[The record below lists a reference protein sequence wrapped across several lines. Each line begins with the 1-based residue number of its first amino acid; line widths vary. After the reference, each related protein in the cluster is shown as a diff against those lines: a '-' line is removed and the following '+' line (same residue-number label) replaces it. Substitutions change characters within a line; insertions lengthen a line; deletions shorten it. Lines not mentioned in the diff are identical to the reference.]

1 MIYTDELQFEHDL
14 VEVLKTKGW
23 EGGVLN
29 HPTEDDLINN
39 WKDILFQNNRN
50 IDRLNNEPLTD
61 TEMQQI
67 LEQITKLRTP
77 LRLNGFINGTSVSIK
92 RDNPNDKLHLGKEVS
107 LKIYDRNE
115 IAAGQS
121 RYQIAEQPIFK
132 TKSMLNDRRGD
143 IMLLINGM
151 PVIHIE
157 LKKSKID
164 VTQAVHQIE
173 KYSYEGVFTGLFSL
187 VQIFVAMNPEETIYF
202 ANPGCEGKFNN
213 KFYFHWANFNNEPI
227 NDWKEI
233 ADKFLSIPMAHQL
246 IGFYTVAD
254 DLDGVLK
261 VMRSYQYFAAWKISD
276 RVSKNDWNSLDSHG
290 GYIWHTTGSGK
301 TLTSFKS
308 AELIAN
314 SKDADK
320 VVFLLDRVELGDQSL
335 REFKGFIDDDGE
347 VAGTKNTFDLISK
360 LKSDDSNKTLIV
372 TSIQKMARIKD
383 VSLNLDDIAEINK
396 KRLVFIIDECHR
408 DTFGD
413 MLISIKETFPKALF
427 FGFTGTPIFKEN
439 TVKGLTQS
447 DVFGDE
453 LHRYSIADGIR
464 DGNVLGFDPSM
475 VKTYSDNSLRE
486 AVALEKAKAKDF
498 SELTDESKKD
508 IYYKYMN
515 NVPMC
520 GYENESGEYIKG
532 IEDYIPDAQYDNDE
546 HRNQV
551 ITNILENWDRISY
564 GRTFSAIL
572 ATSSIKEAIK
582 YYRQFKLYD
591 HNLNITGLFDPSLD
605 NTGGAALKED
615 GLVEII
621 EDYDR
626 MYNQSFTIPTYD
638 KMKKDISLRLAH
650 KKQYSMIDNKS
661 EEKLDLLIVVDQMLT
676 GYDSKYLNT
685 LYLDKMLKYQNI
697 IQAFSRTN
705 RVFGKGKDFGI
716 IKYYRKTNT
725 MQSNVNKALKL
736 YSGDKPF
743 GLFVDKID
751 ENLKHM
757 NSKYEEIKDL
767 FNSNGIYNFERLPDD
782 KADKAKF
789 VKLFQEFN
797 KYLNAARVQGFKW
810 DKDLYYV
817 DDRGETTEE
826 IEEVLYENMETR
838 EADLS
843 SYNECIKT
851 DCDETS
857 YNALIQRY
865 NEVQN
870 NRGTKDDDDDI
881 PYKIDPTIIEID
893 TGKIDADYM
902 NSKFDKYLKSLH
914 QTNINPEELEKS
926 LNELHK
932 SFASL
937 SQQEQKYANILIH
950 DIDSGNIELDSTKQ
964 FMDYIYEYANKEKN
978 DEIKDF
984 CSILGY
990 DEVALRNLMSQVV
1003 TEKNIDDFGR
1013 FEKLSKTIDMNKAKE
1028 YFDKIKKKSLQ
1039 PFEVY
1044 IKGQQLLR
1052 RFILENGFDISIKE
1066 KDMED

>member
-23 EGGVLN
+23 EGGILN
-29 HPTEDDLINN
+29 HPTEEDLINN

-67 LEQITKLRTP
+67 MEQITRLRTP
-77 LRLNGFINGTSVSIK
+77 LRLNSFINGTSVSIK

-132 TKSMLNDRRGD
+132 TRSILNDRRGD

-164 VTQAVHQIE
+164 VTQAAYQIE
-173 KYSYEGVFTGLFSL
+173 KYSHEGVFTGLFSL

-202 ANPGCEGKFNN
+202 ANPGPDGKFNN
-213 KFYFHWANFNNEPI
+213 KFFFHWANFNNEPI

-335 REFKGFIDDDGE
+335 REFRGFIDEDGE
-347 VAGTKNTFDLISK
+347 VAGTRNTFDLISK
-360 LKSDDSNKTLIV
+360 LKSTDSDKTLIV
-372 TSIQKMARIKD
+372 TSIQKLSRIKD

-408 DTFGD
+408 DTFGE

-486 AVALEKAKAKDF
+486 AVALEKAKVKSF
-498 SELTDESKKD
+498 SELDDNKKD
-508 IYYKYMN
+508 VYYKYMN
-515 NVPMC
+515 SVPMA
-520 GYENESGEYIKG
+520 GYENDAGEYVKG
-532 IEDYIPDAQYDNDE
+532 IEDYIPDSQYDSDE

-582 YYRQFKLYD
+582 YYRQFKL
-591 HNLNITGLFDPSLD
+591 HNADINITGLFDPSLD
-605 NTGGAALKED
+605 NTGGATLKED
-615 GLVEII
+615 GLIEII
-621 EDYDR
+621 EDYNR

-650 KKQYSMIDNKS
+650 KKQYSMIDNKP

-705 RVFGKGKDFGI
+705 RVFGRGKDFGI

-725 MQSNVNKALKL
+725 MKENINKALKL

-767 FNSNGIYNFERLPDD
+767 FNSNGIFNFERLPDD

-810 DKDLYYV
+810 DKDLYFV
-817 DDRGETTEE
+817 DERGESTEE
-826 IEEVLYENMETR
+826 IAEVMHEDMELR
-838 EADLS
+838 EADVSL
-843 SYNECIKT
+843 YNECIKT
-851 DCDETS
+851 NCDESS
-857 YNALIQRY
+857 YDALLQRY
-865 NEVQN
+865 KEVQN
-870 NRGTKDDDDDI
+870 GKGQKGDDDV

-914 QTNINPEELEKS
+914 QSNISPEDLEKS

-937 SQQEQKYANILIH
+937 SQDEQKYANILIH
-950 DIDSGNIELDSTKQ
+950 DIDSGSIELDSNKT
-964 FMDYIYEYANKEKN
+964 FMDYIYEYSNKEKN
-978 DEIKDF
+978 DEIKDL
-984 CSILGY
+984 CEILGY
-990 DEVALRNLMSQVV
+990 DESSLRNLMSQVI

-1013 FEKLSKTIDMNKAKE
+1013 FEKLSKTINMEKAKQ
-1028 YFDKIKKKSLQ
+1028 YFDRIENKNLQ

-1052 RFILENGFDISIKE
+1052 RFILENGFDINIDSNNT
-1066 KDMED
+1066 ED

>member
-29 HPTEDDLINN
+29 HPTEEDLINN
-39 WKDILFQNNRN
+39 WKEILFQNNRQ
-50 IDRLNNEPLTD
+50 IDRLNNQPLTD

-67 LEQITKLRTP
+67 MEQIIKLRTP
-77 LRLNGFINGTSVSIK
+77 LKLNGFINGTTVSIK
-92 RDNPNDKLHLGKEVS
+92 RDNPNDHLHLNKEVS

-132 TKSMLNDRRGD
+132 TSNILNDRRGD

-151 PVIHIE
+151 PVIHVE
-157 LKKSKID
+157 LKRSNTD
-164 VTQAVHQIE
+164 VSQASNQIE
-173 KYSYEGVFTGLFSL
+173 KYAHEGVFTGLFSL
-187 VQIFVAMNPEETIYF
+187 IQIFVAMEPEETIYF
-202 ANPGCEGKFNN
+202 ANPGPDGQFNN
-213 KFYFHWANFNNEPI
+213 KFYFHWADFNNVHI
-227 NDWKEI
+227 NKWKEI

-261 VMRSYQYFAAWKISD
+261 VMRSYQYYAAWRISD

-320 VVFLLDRVELGDQSL
+320 VVFLLDRVELGDQSF
-335 REFKGFIDDDGE
+335 REYNGFIDEDNE
-347 VAGTKNTFDLISK
+347 VANAKNTYDLIAK
-360 LKSDDSNKTLIV
+360 LKSSDAKHTLIV
-372 TSIQKMARIKD
+372 ASIQKMSRIKELG
-383 VSLNLDDIAEINK
+383 LNLNDIAEINK

-408 DTFGD
+408 DTFGE

-453 LHRYSIADGIR
+453 LHRYSIADGIN
-464 DGNVLGFDPSM
+464 DGNVLGFDPCM

-486 AVALEKAKAKDF
+486 AVALEKAKAKSFDDVANNP
-498 SELTDESKKD
+498 EKKD
-508 IYYKYMN
+508 VYYKYIN
-515 NVPMC
+515 DVPMC
-520 GYENESGEYIKG
+520 GYETEGGYVKG
-532 IEDYIPDAQYDNDE
+532 IEDYIPDSQYDNDA
-546 HRNQV
+546 HREKV
-551 ITNILENWDRISY
+551 ITNILDNWDRLSY
-564 GRTFSAIL
+564 GKVFSAL
-572 ATSSIKEAIK
+572 FATSSIKEAIK
-582 YYRQFKLYD
+582 YYRQFKL
-591 HNLNITGLFDPSLD
+591 HNPKINITCLFDPSLD
-605 NTGGAALKED
+605 NNGGAILKED
-615 GLVEII
+615 GLIEII
-621 EDYDR
+621 EDYNK
-626 MYNQSFTIPTYD
+626 MYHQSFTIPTYD

-650 KKQYSMIDNKS
+650 KKQYSMIDNKP

-676 GYDSKYLNT
+676 GYDSKWLNT
-685 LYLDKMLKYQNI
+685 LYLDKMLKYQNV

-705 RVFGKGKDFGI
+705 RVFGKGKNFGV

-725 MQSNVNKALKL
+725 MKRNIDSALKL

-743 GLFVDKID
+743 GLFVDKIE

-767 FNSNGIYNFERLPDD
+767 FNGCGIYNFERLPDEV
-782 KADKAKF
+782 ADKAKF

-810 DKDLYYV
+810 DKDLYFV
-817 DDRGETTEE
+817 NDAGEETASITEVIIENDEESEPGFE
-826 IEEVLYENMETR
+826 I
-838 EADLS
+838 
-843 SYNECIKT
+843 YNECVKT
-851 DCDETS
+851 ECDENS
-857 YNALIQRY
+857 FNALLQRY
-865 NEVQN
+865 NEIQN
-870 NRGTKDDDDDI
+870 KKGHHNNDDV

-893 TGKIDADYM
+893 TGKIDKDYM
-902 NSKFDKYLKSLH
+902 NSKFDKYLKALN
-914 QTNINPEELEKS
+914 QDNISPEDLQKS
-926 LNELHK
+926 LDELHK

-937 SQQEQKYANILIH
+937 SQIEQKFANILIH
-950 DIDSGNIELDSTKQ
+950 DIDSGNIVINPNKS
-964 FMDYIYEYANKEKN
+964 FMDYIYEYENKEKN
-978 DEIKDF
+978 DEIKNLVE
-984 CSILGY
+984 ILGY
-990 DEVALRNLMSQVV
+990 DEVQLRNIMSQVI
-1003 TEKNIDDFGR
+1003 TEKNLDDFGR
-1013 FEKLSKTIDMNKAKE
+1013 FEKLSKTVNMGKAKE
-1028 YFDKIKKKSLQ
+1028 YFDKIENKNLQ

-1044 IKGQQLLR
+1044 IKSQQLLR
-1052 RFILENGFDISIKE
+1052 RFILENGFDIKIYN
-1066 KDMED
+1066 

>member
-23 EGGVLN
+23 EGGILN
-29 HPTEDDLINN
+29 HPTEEDLINN

-67 LEQITKLRTP
+67 MEQITRLRTP

-132 TKSMLNDRRGD
+132 TRSILNDRRGD

-164 VTQAVHQIE
+164 VTQAAYQIE
-173 KYSYEGVFTGLFSL
+173 KYSHEGVFTGLFSL

-202 ANPGCEGKFNN
+202 ANPGPDGKFNN
-213 KFYFHWANFNNEPI
+213 KFFFHWANFNNEPI

-335 REFKGFIDDDGE
+335 REFRGFIDEDGE
-347 VAGTKNTFDLISK
+347 VAGTRNTFDLISK
-360 LKSDDSNKTLIV
+360 LKSTDSDKTLIV
-372 TSIQKMARIKD
+372 TSIQKLSRIKD

-408 DTFGD
+408 DTFGE

-486 AVALEKAKAKDF
+486 AVALEKAKVKSF
-498 SELTDESKKD
+498 SELDDDNKKD
-508 IYYKYMN
+508 VYYKYMN
-515 NVPMC
+515 SVPMA
-520 GYENESGEYIKG
+520 GYENDAGEYVKG
-532 IEDYIPDAQYDNDE
+532 IEDYIPDSQYDSDE

-582 YYRQFKLYD
+582 YYRQFKL
-591 HNLNITGLFDPSLD
+591 HNADINITGLFDPSLD
-605 NTGGAALKED
+605 NTGGATLKED
-615 GLVEII
+615 GLIEII
-621 EDYDR
+621 EDYNR

-650 KKQYSMIDNKS
+650 KKQYSMIDNKP

-676 GYDSKYLNT
+676 GYDSKYLNA

-705 RVFGKGKDFGI
+705 RVFGRGKDFGI

-725 MQSNVNKALKL
+725 MKENINKALKL

-767 FNSNGIYNFERLPDD
+767 FNSNGIFNFERLPDD

-810 DKDLYYV
+810 DKDLYFV
-817 DDRGETTEE
+817 DERGESTEE
-826 IEEVLYENMETR
+826 IAEVMHEDMELR
-838 EADLS
+838 EADVSL
-843 SYNECIKT
+843 YNKCIKT
-851 DCDETS
+851 NCDESS
-857 YNALIQRY
+857 YDALLQRY
-865 NEVQN
+865 KEVQN
-870 NRGTKDDDDDI
+870 GKGQKGDDDV

-914 QTNINPEELEKS
+914 QSNISPEDLENS

-937 SQQEQKYANILIH
+937 SQDEQKYANILIH
-950 DIDSGNIELDSTKQ
+950 DIDSGSIELDSNKT

-978 DEIKDF
+978 DEIKDL
-984 CSILGY
+984 CEILGY
-990 DEVALRNLMSQVV
+990 DESSLRNLMSQVI

-1013 FEKLSKTIDMNKAKE
+1013 FEKLSKTINMEKAKQ
-1028 YFDKIKKKSLQ
+1028 YFDRIENKNLQ

-1052 RFILENGFDISIKE
+1052 RFILENGFDINIDSNNT
-1066 KDMED
+1066 ED

>member
-23 EGGVLN
+23 EGGILN
-29 HPTEDDLINN
+29 HPTEEDLINN

-67 LEQITKLRTP
+67 MEQITRLRTP
-77 LRLNGFINGTSVSIK
+77 LRLNSFINGTSVSIK

-132 TKSMLNDRRGD
+132 TRSILNDRRGD

-164 VTQAVHQIE
+164 VTQAAYQIE
-173 KYSYEGVFTGLFSL
+173 KYSHEGVFTGLFSL

-202 ANPGCEGKFNN
+202 ANPGPDGKFNN
-213 KFYFHWANFNNEPI
+213 KFFFHWANFNNEPI

-335 REFKGFIDDDGE
+335 REFRGFIDEDGE
-347 VAGTKNTFDLISK
+347 VAGTRNTFDLISK
-360 LKSDDSNKTLIV
+360 LKSTDSDKTLIV
-372 TSIQKMARIKD
+372 TSIQKLSRIKD

-408 DTFGD
+408 DTFGE

-486 AVALEKAKAKDF
+486 AVALEKAKVKSF
-498 SELTDESKKD
+498 SELDDNKKD
-508 IYYKYMN
+508 VYYKYMN
-515 NVPMC
+515 SVPMA
-520 GYENESGEYIKG
+520 GYENDAGEYVKG
-532 IEDYIPDAQYDNDE
+532 IEDYIPDSQYDSDE

-582 YYRQFKLYD
+582 YYRQFKL
-591 HNLNITGLFDPSLD
+591 HNADINITGLFDPSLD
-605 NTGGAALKED
+605 NTGGATLKED
-615 GLVEII
+615 GLIEII
-621 EDYDR
+621 EDYNR

-650 KKQYSMIDNKS
+650 KKQYSMIDNKP

-676 GYDSKYLNT
+676 GYDSKYLNA

-705 RVFGKGKDFGI
+705 RVFGRGKDFGI

-725 MQSNVNKALKL
+725 MKENINKALKL

-767 FNSNGIYNFERLPDD
+767 FNSNGIFNFERLPDD
-782 KADKAKF
+782 KGDKAKF

-810 DKDLYYV
+810 DKDLYFV
-817 DDRGETTEE
+817 DERGESTEE
-826 IEEVLYENMETR
+826 IAEVMHEDMELR
-838 EADLS
+838 EADVSL
-843 SYNECIKT
+843 YNECIKT
-851 DCDETS
+851 NCDESS
-857 YNALIQRY
+857 YDALLQRY
-865 NEVQN
+865 KEVQN
-870 NRGTKDDDDDI
+870 GKGQKGDDDV

-914 QTNINPEELEKS
+914 QSNISPEDLENS

-937 SQQEQKYANILIH
+937 SQDEQKYANILIH
-950 DIDSGNIELDSTKQ
+950 DIDSGSIELDSNKT

-978 DEIKDF
+978 DEIKDL
-984 CSILGY
+984 CKILGY
-990 DEVALRNLMSQVV
+990 DESSLRNLMSQVI

-1013 FEKLSKTIDMNKAKE
+1013 FEKLSKTINMEKAKQ
-1028 YFDKIKKKSLQ
+1028 YFDRIENKNLQ

-1052 RFILENGFDISIKE
+1052 RFILENGFDINIDSNNT
-1066 KDMED
+1066 ED

>member
-23 EGGVLN
+23 EGGILN
-29 HPTEDDLINN
+29 HPTEEDLINN

-67 LEQITKLRTP
+67 MEQITRLRTP
-77 LRLNGFINGTSVSIK
+77 LRLNSF
-92 RDNPNDKLHLGKEVS
+92 
-107 LKIYDRNE
+107 
-115 IAAGQS
+115 
-121 RYQIAEQPIFK
+121 
-132 TKSMLNDRRGD
+132 
-143 IMLLINGM
+143 INGM

-164 VTQAVHQIE
+164 VTQAAYQIE
-173 KYSYEGVFTGLFSL
+173 KYSHEGVFTGLFSL

-202 ANPGCEGKFNN
+202 ANPGPDGKFNN
-213 KFYFHWANFNNEPI
+213 KFFFHWANFNNEPI

-335 REFKGFIDDDGE
+335 REFRGFIDEDGE
-347 VAGTKNTFDLISK
+347 VAGTRNTFDLISK
-360 LKSDDSNKTLIV
+360 LKSTDSDKTLIV
-372 TSIQKMARIKD
+372 TSIQKLSRIKD

-408 DTFGD
+408 DTFGE

-486 AVALEKAKAKDF
+486 AVALEKAKVKSF
-498 SELTDESKKD
+498 SELDDDNKKD
-508 IYYKYMN
+508 VYYKYMN
-515 NVPMC
+515 SVPMA
-520 GYENESGEYIKG
+520 GHENDVGEYVKG
-532 IEDYIPDAQYDNDE
+532 IEDYIPDSQYDSDE

-582 YYRQFKLYD
+582 YYRQFKL
-591 HNLNITGLFDPSLD
+591 HNADINITGLFDPSLD
-605 NTGGAALKED
+605 NTGGATLKED
-615 GLVEII
+615 GLIEII
-621 EDYDR
+621 EDYNR

-650 KKQYSMIDNKS
+650 KKQYSMIDNKP

-676 GYDSKYLNT
+676 GYDSKYLNA

-705 RVFGKGKDFGI
+705 RVFGRGKDFGI

-725 MQSNVNKALKL
+725 MKENINKALKL

-767 FNSNGIYNFERLPDD
+767 FNSNGIFNFERLPDD

-810 DKDLYYV
+810 DKDLYFV
-817 DDRGETTEE
+817 DERGESTEE
-826 IEEVLYENMETR
+826 IAEVMHEDMELR
-838 EADLS
+838 EADVSL
-843 SYNECIKT
+843 YNECIKT
-851 DCDETS
+851 NCDESS
-857 YNALIQRY
+857 YDALLQRY
-865 NEVQN
+865 KEVQN
-870 NRGTKDDDDDI
+870 GKGQKGDDDV

-914 QTNINPEELEKS
+914 QSNISPEDLENS

-937 SQQEQKYANILIH
+937 SQDEQKYANILIH
-950 DIDSGNIELDSTKQ
+950 DIDSGSIELDSNKT

-978 DEIKDF
+978 DEIKDL
-984 CSILGY
+984 CKILGY
-990 DEVALRNLMSQVV
+990 DESSLRNLMSQVI

-1013 FEKLSKTIDMNKAKE
+1013 FEKLSKTINMEKAKQ
-1028 YFDKIKKKSLQ
+1028 YFDRIENKNLQ

-1044 IKGQQLLR
+1044 IKG
-1052 RFILENGFDISIKE
+1052 FINFLHGNHLTLN
-1066 KDMED
+1066 

>member
-23 EGGVLN
+23 EGGILN
-29 HPTEDDLINN
+29 HPTEEDLINN

-67 LEQITKLRTP
+67 MEQITRLRTP
-77 LRLNGFINGTSVSIK
+77 LRLNSFINGTSVSIK

-132 TKSMLNDRRGD
+132 TRSILNDRRGD

-157 LKKSKID
+157 LKKSKIN
-164 VTQAVHQIE
+164 VTQAAYQIE
-173 KYSYEGVFTGLFSL
+173 KYSHEGVFTGLFSL

-202 ANPGCEGKFNN
+202 ANPGPDGKFNN
-213 KFYFHWANFNNEPI
+213 KFFFHWANFNNEPI

-335 REFKGFIDDDGE
+335 REFRGFIDEDGE
-347 VAGTKNTFDLISK
+347 VAGTRNTFDLISK
-360 LKSDDSNKTLIV
+360 LKSTDSDKTLIV
-372 TSIQKMARIKD
+372 TSIQKLSRIKD

-408 DTFGD
+408 DTFGE

-486 AVALEKAKAKDF
+486 AVALEKAKVKSF
-498 SELTDESKKD
+498 SELDDNKKD
-508 IYYKYMN
+508 VYYKYMN
-515 NVPMC
+515 SVPMA
-520 GYENESGEYIKG
+520 GYENDAGEYVKG
-532 IEDYIPDAQYDNDE
+532 IEDYIPDSQYDSDE

-582 YYRQFKLYD
+582 YYRQFKL
-591 HNLNITGLFDPSLD
+591 HNADINITGLFDPSLD
-605 NTGGAALKED
+605 NTGGATLKED
-615 GLVEII
+615 GLIEII
-621 EDYDR
+621 EDYNR

-650 KKQYSMIDNKS
+650 KKQYSMIDNKP

-705 RVFGKGKDFGI
+705 RVFGRGKDFGI

-725 MQSNVNKALKL
+725 MKENINKALKL

-767 FNSNGIYNFERLPDD
+767 FNSNGIFNFERLPDD

-810 DKDLYYV
+810 DKDLYFV
-817 DDRGETTEE
+817 DERGESTEE
-826 IEEVLYENMETR
+826 IAEVMHEDMELR
-838 EADLS
+838 EADVSL
-843 SYNECIKT
+843 YNECIKT
-851 DCDETS
+851 NCDESS
-857 YNALIQRY
+857 YDALLQRY
-865 NEVQN
+865 KEVQN
-870 NRGTKDDDDDI
+870 GKGQKGDDDV

-914 QTNINPEELEKS
+914 QSNISPEDLEKS

-937 SQQEQKYANILIH
+937 SQDEQKYANILIH
-950 DIDSGNIELDSTKQ
+950 DIDSGSIELDSNKT
-964 FMDYIYEYANKEKN
+964 FMDYIYEYSNKEKN
-978 DEIKDF
+978 DEIKDL
-984 CSILGY
+984 CEILGY
-990 DEVALRNLMSQVV
+990 DESSLRNLMSQVI

-1013 FEKLSKTIDMNKAKE
+1013 FEKLSKTINMEKAKQ
-1028 YFDKIKKKSLQ
+1028 YFDRIENKNLQ

-1052 RFILENGFDISIKE
+1052 RFILENGFDINIDSNNT
-1066 KDMED
+1066 ED

>member
-23 EGGVLN
+23 EGGILN
-29 HPTEDDLINN
+29 HPTEEDLINN

-67 LEQITKLRTP
+67 MEQITRLRTP

-132 TKSMLNDRRGD
+132 TRSILNDRRGD

-164 VTQAVHQIE
+164 VTQAAYQIE
-173 KYSYEGVFTGLFSL
+173 KYSHEGVFTGLFSL

-202 ANPGCEGKFNN
+202 ANPGPDGKFNN
-213 KFYFHWANFNNEPI
+213 KFFFHWANFNNEPI

-335 REFKGFIDDDGE
+335 REFRGFIDEDGE
-347 VAGTKNTFDLISK
+347 VAGTRNTFDLISK
-360 LKSDDSNKTLIV
+360 LKSTDSDKTLIV
-372 TSIQKMARIKD
+372 TSIQKLSRIKD

-408 DTFGD
+408 DTFGE

-486 AVALEKAKAKDF
+486 AVALEKAKVKSF
-498 SELTDESKKD
+498 SELDDNKKD
-508 IYYKYMN
+508 VYYKYMN
-515 NVPMC
+515 SVSMA
-520 GYENESGEYIKG
+520 GYENDAGEYVKG
-532 IEDYIPDAQYDNDE
+532 IEDYIPDSQYDSDE

-582 YYRQFKLYD
+582 YYRQFKI
-591 HNLNITGLFDPSLD
+591 HNADINITGLFDPSLD
-605 NTGGAALKED
+605 NTGGATLKED
-615 GLVEII
+615 GLIEII
-621 EDYDR
+621 EDYNR

-650 KKQYSMIDNKS
+650 KKQYSMIDNKP

-676 GYDSKYLNT
+676 GYDSKYLNA

-705 RVFGKGKDFGI
+705 RVFGRGKDFGI

-725 MQSNVNKALKL
+725 MKENINKALKL

-767 FNSNGIYNFERLPDD
+767 FNSNGIFNFERLPDD

-810 DKDLYYV
+810 DKDLYFV
-817 DDRGETTEE
+817 DERGESTEE
-826 IEEVLYENMETR
+826 IAEVMHEDMELR
-838 EADLS
+838 EADVSL
-843 SYNECIKT
+843 YNECIKT
-851 DCDETS
+851 NCDERS
-857 YNALIQRY
+857 YDALLQRY
-865 NEVQN
+865 KEVQN
-870 NRGTKDDDDDI
+870 GKGQKGDDDV

-914 QTNINPEELEKS
+914 QSNISPEDLENS

-937 SQQEQKYANILIH
+937 SQDEQKYANILIH
-950 DIDSGNIELDSTKQ
+950 DIDSGSIELDSNKT

-978 DEIKDF
+978 DEIKDL
-984 CSILGY
+984 CKILGY
-990 DEVALRNLMSQVV
+990 DESSLRNLMSQVI

-1013 FEKLSKTIDMNKAKE
+1013 FEKLSKTINMEKAKQ
-1028 YFDKIKKKSLQ
+1028 YFDRIENKNLQ

-1052 RFILENGFDISIKE
+1052 RFILENGFDINIDSNNT
-1066 KDMED
+1066 ED

>member
-1 MIYTDELQFEHDL
+1 
-14 VEVLKTKGW
+14 
-23 EGGVLN
+23 
-29 HPTEDDLINN
+29 
-39 WKDILFQNNRN
+39 
-50 IDRLNNEPLTD
+50 
-61 TEMQQI
+61 MQQI
-67 LEQITKLRTP
+67 MEQITRLRTP
-77 LRLNGFINGTSVSIK
+77 LRLNSFINGTSVSIK

-132 TKSMLNDRRGD
+132 TRSMLNDRRGD

-164 VTQAVHQIE
+164 VTQAAYQIE
-173 KYSYEGVFTGLFSL
+173 KYSHEGVFTGLFSL

-202 ANPGCEGKFNN
+202 ANPGPDGKFNN
-213 KFYFHWANFNNEPI
+213 KFFFHWANFNNELI

-335 REFKGFIDDDGE
+335 REFRGFIDEDGE
-347 VAGTKNTFDLISK
+347 VAGTRNTFDLISK
-360 LKSDDSNKTLIV
+360 LKSTDSDKILIV
-372 TSIQKMARIKD
+372 TSIQKLSRIKD

-408 DTFGD
+408 DTFGE

-486 AVALEKAKAKDF
+486 AVALEKAKVKDF
-498 SELTDESKKD
+498 SELDDENKKD
-508 IYYKYMN
+508 VYYKYMN
-515 NVPMC
+515 SVPMA
-520 GYENESGEYIKG
+520 GYENDVGEYVKG
-532 IEDYIPDAQYDNDE
+532 IEDYIPDSQYDSDE

-582 YYRQFKLYD
+582 YYRQFKL
-591 HNLNITGLFDPSLD
+591 HNADINITGLFDPSLD
-605 NTGGAALKED
+605 NTGGATLKED
-615 GLVEII
+615 GLIEII
-621 EDYDR
+621 EDYNR

-650 KKQYSMIDNKS
+650 KKQYSMIDNKP

-685 LYLDKMLKYQNI
+685 LYLDKMLRYQNI

-705 RVFGKGKDFGI
+705 RVFGRGKDFGI

-725 MQSNVNKALKL
+725 MKENINKALKL

-767 FNSNGIYNFERLPDD
+767 FNSNGIFNFERLPDD
-782 KADKAKF
+782 KTDKAKF

-810 DKDLYYV
+810 DKDLYFV
-817 DDRGETTEE
+817 DERGESTEE
-826 IEEVLYENMETR
+826 IAEVMHEDAELR
-838 EADLS
+838 EADVSL
-843 SYNECIKT
+843 YNECIKT
-851 DCDETS
+851 NCDESS
-857 YNALIQRY
+857 YDALLQRY
-865 NEVQN
+865 KEVQN
-870 NRGTKDDDDDI
+870 GKGPKGDDDV

-914 QTNINPEELEKS
+914 QSNISPEDLEKS

-937 SQQEQKYANILIH
+937 SQDEQKYANILIH
-950 DIDSGNIELDSTKQ
+950 DIDSGSIELDSNKT
-964 FMDYIYEYANKEKN
+964 FMDYIYEYSNKEKN
-978 DEIKDF
+978 DEIKDL
-984 CSILGY
+984 CEILGY
-990 DEVALRNLMSQVV
+990 DESSLRNLMSQVI

-1013 FEKLSKTIDMNKAKE
+1013 FEKLSKTINMEKAKQ
-1028 YFDKIKKKSLQ
+1028 YFDRIENKNLQ

-1052 RFILENGFDISIKE
+1052 RFILENGFDINIDSNNT
-1066 KDMED
+1066 ED

>member
-23 EGGVLN
+23 EGGILN
-29 HPTEDDLINN
+29 HPTEEDLINN

-67 LEQITKLRTP
+67 MEQITRLRTP
-77 LRLNGFINGTSVSIK
+77 LRLNSFINGTSVSIK

-132 TKSMLNDRRGD
+132 TRSMLNDRRGD

-164 VTQAVHQIE
+164 VTQAAYQIE
-173 KYSYEGVFTGLFSL
+173 KYSHEGVFTGLFSL

-202 ANPGCEGKFNN
+202 ANPGPDGKFNN
-213 KFYFHWANFNNEPI
+213 KFFFHWANFNNELI

-335 REFKGFIDDDGE
+335 REFRGFIDEDGE
-347 VAGTKNTFDLISK
+347 VAGTRNTFDLISK
-360 LKSDDSNKTLIV
+360 LKSTDSDKILIV
-372 TSIQKMARIKD
+372 TSIQKLSRIKD

-408 DTFGD
+408 DTFGE

-486 AVALEKAKAKDF
+486 AVALEKAKVKSF
-498 SELTDESKKD
+498 SELDDNKKD
-508 IYYKYMN
+508 VYYKYMN
-515 NVPMC
+515 SVPMA
-520 GYENESGEYIKG
+520 GYENDAGEYVKG
-532 IEDYIPDAQYDNDE
+532 IEDYIPDSQYDSDE

-582 YYRQFKLYD
+582 YYRQFKL
-591 HNLNITGLFDPSLD
+591 HNADINITGLFDPSLD
-605 NTGGAALKED
+605 NTGGATLKED
-615 GLVEII
+615 GLIEII
-621 EDYDR
+621 EDYNR

-650 KKQYSMIDNKS
+650 KKQYSMIDNKP

-705 RVFGKGKDFGI
+705 RVFGRGKDFGI

-725 MQSNVNKALKL
+725 MKENINKALKL

-767 FNSNGIYNFERLPDD
+767 FNSNGIFNFERLPDD

-810 DKDLYYV
+810 DKDLYFV
-817 DDRGETTEE
+817 DERGESTEE
-826 IEEVLYENMETR
+826 IAEVMHEDMELR
-838 EADLS
+838 EADVSL
-843 SYNECIKT
+843 YNECIKT
-851 DCDETS
+851 NCDESS
-857 YNALIQRY
+857 YDALLQRY
-865 NEVQN
+865 KEVQN
-870 NRGTKDDDDDI
+870 GKGQKGDDDV

-914 QTNINPEELEKS
+914 QSNISPEDLEKS

-937 SQQEQKYANILIH
+937 SQDEQKYANILIH
-950 DIDSGNIELDSTKQ
+950 DIDSGSIELDSNKT
-964 FMDYIYEYANKEKN
+964 FMDYIYEYSNKEKN
-978 DEIKDF
+978 DEIKDL
-984 CSILGY
+984 CEILGY
-990 DEVALRNLMSQVV
+990 DESSLRNLMSQVI

-1013 FEKLSKTIDMNKAKE
+1013 FEKLSKTINMEKAKQ
-1028 YFDKIKKKSLQ
+1028 YFDRIENKNLQ

-1052 RFILENGFDISIKE
+1052 RFILENGFDINIDSNNT
-1066 KDMED
+1066 ED